1 MKINELIKTLVE
13 ASKHA
18 WFVSL
23 EYTAKGTGDVAR
35 YVIQPGVSYSR
46 QISNSITALAIM
58 LRQGLEEP
66 MLEAAQELLESFQL
80 SSEGR
85 NYSASA
91 EEYMDIDDPETGYP
105 VHGLRQHIQTGQ
117 IEVFGV
123 IRSKVLHEAGD
134 GRKPHTYR
142 NELTKAKAE
151 LRKALPIGH
160 WRAFDIALITAC
172 NGLQVEQDREPTEDR
187 IMCQEQMNLYRA

>member
-1 MKINELIKTLVE
+1 MSLNELIKTLVE

-46 QISNSITALAIM
+46 QISNSITALVIM
-58 LRQGLEEP
+58 IRQGLEEP

-80 SSEGR
+80 SFEGG

-91 EEYMDIDDPETGYP
+91 KEYMDVYNDETGLP
-105 VHGLRQHIQTGQ
+105 VHGLRQHKGTGQ

-123 IRSKVLHEAGD
+123 LRHKTLHQAGE
-134 GRKPHTYR
+134 GRKSHEYR

-160 WRAFDIALITAC
+160 WRAFDIALISAC
-172 NGLQVEQDREPTEDR
+172 NGVQVEQDREPTEDR
-187 IMCQEQMNLYRA
+187 VMCQEQANLYA